1 MRPAPLAC
9 LVLLLSV
16 GGAQAA
22 EWRVQIV
29 KAPARVTAI
38 DPTYDARVDAGGLWY
53 RLVLEGAE
61 ARLAY
66 IDKSAQ
72 PDTPDNALPHGR
84 VAVGTRDIARAW
96 LSDPTPRYD
105 HGVLGDKI
113 EAGSLTIETRDGK
126 MQTVRLKDDAVFE
139 DLTPRL
145 ADLDGDGHD
154 EIVLVKSYLKRGSA
168 LAVIGRREGKYTIIA
183 ETPPIGAPHRWLN
196 PAGIADFNGDGKID
210 IALVRMPHVDGQLEV
225 WTWSEKRLVK
235 SGEIADTTNHIA
247 GSRALEMTVV
257 ADFDGDRIP
266 DLAIPSFDRTR
277 LRLISFVPE
286 AHEIAN
292 IALPAKAVTNLAR
305 VGTDQGAPAVALGL
319 ADGTLALVR
328 QSP

>member
-9 LVLLLSV
+9 IILFLVAGS
-16 GGAQAA
+16 AQAG
-22 EWRVQIV
+22 EWQVQTV
-29 KAPARVTAI
+29 KTPARVMGI
-38 DPTYDARVDAGGLWY
+38 DPTRGPRVNVGGLWY
-53 RLVLEGAE
+53 RLTLEGAE
-61 ARLAY
+61 ARLNYVDEAA
-66 IDKSAQ
+66 K

-126 MQTVRLKDDAVFE
+126 VQAVRLKDDAVFE

-168 LAVIGRREGKYTIIA
+168 LAVIGRRDGKYTIIA
-183 ETPPIGAPHRWLN
+183 ETPPIGTPNRWLN

-210 IALVRMPHVDGQLEV
+210 IALVRMPHVLGELEL
-225 WTWSEKRLVK
+225 WTWSDKRLTK
-235 SGEIADTTNHIA
+235 TGELADTANHIA
-247 GSRALEMTVV
+247 GSRAIDMSVA

-266 DLAIPSFDRTR
+266 DLAIPSLDRTR

-286 AHEIAN
+286 AREIAS

-305 VGTDQGAPAVALGL
+305 VGTEQGAPAIALGL

-328 QSP
+328 QGP